1 MTGPPSIDGL
11 AGRAGATGTP
21 GTPGTPGDTAG
32 ARGERRRGG
41 DHGSAPGPLAGRE
54 PDERLLRAIVEECGE
69 GIVVCDAAGVVVM
82 RNAVAAELA
91 PEIVPGCTPG
101 PGAAAA
107 LLAEDGPEGHG
118 RQLDHHGRR
127 LLVRREG
134 FGLAHRAWYLRDISA
149 ESARTDA
156 LLAERAR
163 ATFLVEAGR
172 RLSASLNVRRCARTA
187 IELAVPFLADAA
199 MVVLPPT
206 GRRQAD
212 WLRLSVQARR
222 LQEGAIA
229 LTSAGRVP
237 GLAEALAG
245 FPPVPSR
252 WLDPGQVPGWVLP
265 EDFGPAGHLIVTPL
279 PGNGVPAGALVLARR
294 PGGPAFDEDAETLVR
309 LFAARAG
316 AAISVAALYQEQS
329 TTNAI
334 LSDALLP
341 PSLPELEGVEL
352 AGSLRAARQAGL
364 IGGDFYDVYL
374 PESPV
379 LPVVAALPV
388 VPARPVSPAAAGR
401 ADPAGSPAGSGDL
414 AVAGSPAGSSAG
426 DRPAV
431 APVVA
436 GSARGVMVV
445 LGDVCGKGP
454 RAAVLAG
461 QVRNCL
467 RSLLLVEHRPE
478 RLLPL
483 LNRSLL
489 GSPTPSPYVTLVLA
503 TLRPAP
509 EGHLRVGLA
518 VAGHP
523 PPLILRRDGTVHEC
537 PARGSML
544 GALKQPLLA
553 PAEVDLAPGELCLLY
568 SDGITEAFGGPT
580 GRQMYGEE
588 RLRNALAGCA
598 GMPAAAVVE
607 RLEQISTDWLG
618 GEVQDDRALLVVR
631 ARPVR

>member
-1 MTGPPSIDGL
+1 MTGPPSIGDLADL
-11 AGRAGATGTP
+11 AGLTGVAG
-21 GTPGTPGDTAG
+21 TAG
-32 ARGERRRGG
+32 AAGSAGSRDEQRPCG
-41 DHGSAPGPLAGRE
+41 DHGAGPDPLAGRE

-82 RNAVAAELA
+82 RNAVASELA
-91 PEIVPGCTPG
+91 PQVVPGRVPAPG
-101 PGAAAA
+101 PAAE
-107 LLAEDGPEGHG
+107 LLDGERPEGRGH
-118 RQLDHHGRR
+118 QVDHHGRR
-127 LLVRREG
+127 LLVRHES

-163 ATFLVEAGR
+163 TAFLIEAGR
-172 RLSASLNVRRCARTA
+172 RLSASLNLRRCARTA
-187 IELAVPFLADAA
+187 IELAVPYLADAA

-206 GRRQAD
+206 GRRQAG
-212 WLRLSVQARR
+212 WLRLSGQDRR

-229 LTSAGRVP
+229 LTSAGQVP

-279 PGNGVPAGALVLARR
+279 PGNGVPAGALVLARH

-316 AAISVAALYQEQS
+316 AAISAAALYQEQS

-334 LSDALLP
+334 LSDGLLP
-341 PSLPELEGVEL
+341 APLPALRGVEL

-374 PESPV
+374 PESPSC
-379 LPVVAALPV
+379 PAGAA
-388 VPARPVSPAAAGR
+388 VPAGAAPLDGP
-401 ADPAGSPAGSGDL
+401 DGPEGPAGPVGPDTGGSWDG
-414 AVAGSPAGSSAG
+414 GSSDG
-426 DRPAV
+426 
-431 APVVA
+431 AP
-436 GSARGVMVV
+436 ARGAMVV

-461 QVRNCL
+461 QVRHCL
-467 RSLLLVEHRPE
+467 RSLLLVEHRPD

-489 GSPTPSPYVTLVLA
+489 SSPTPNPYVTLVLA

-509 EGHLRVGLA
+509 GGHLRVNLA

-523 PPLILRRDGTVHEC
+523 PPLILRRDGSVHEC
-537 PARGSML
+537 AARGSML
-544 GALKQPLLA
+544 GALKRPLLT
-553 PAEVDLAPGELCLLY
+553 PEEIDLAPGELCLLY

-588 RLRNALAGCA
+588 RLKGALAGCA
-598 GMPAAAVVE
+598 GMPATAVVE

-618 GEVQDDRALLVVR
+618 GDVQDDRALLVVR